1 MSTQQ
6 NPHDTLFTVALAQ
19 TVDAYDPAKPNDY
32 FEYIEERKKAL
43 AKMKEGTRGLLYIN
57 DIHTYL

>member
-1 MSTQQ
+1 MAVNNQQ

-32 FEYIEERKKAL
+32 FEYLEERKKAL
-43 AKMKEGTRGLLYIN
+43 AKIKEGTRDLLYMYRKY
-57 DIHTYL
+57 T

>member
-43 AKMKEGTRGLLYIN
+43 AKMKEGTRDLLY
-57 DIHTYL
+57 